1 MKIYVVETMMDYTT
15 QIAFSDKKEVA
26 EALAKELTEKS
37 FLYDY
42 WVTAYETIEKGI
54 TFFDGD

>member
-42 WVTAYETIEKGI
+42 WVTAYETIENGI